1 MFCFFINVSCGVS
14 QGSILGLLLLFIYV
28 HDMSGAVDN
37 KLPLYAD
44 VSAILVAD
52 NINVSMIELLLQK
65 KLEVLSKW

>member
-1 MFCFFINVSCGVS
+1 MA
-14 QGSILGLLLLFIYV
+14 
-28 HDMSGAVDN
+28 GAVDN

-65 KLEVLSKW
+65 KLEVLSKWWLTKECLYIQGKLSLLS